1 VKKLTPLQLDALGE
15 NGNIAMGAAATALS
29 QLLGQNVQITTP
41 KLSNATLAEIRA
53 NYTIPCVL
61 VRVNYKEGFQGTNLF
76 ILSDRDAGI
85 IANMMMGDASL
96 PVPAK
101 LDEMYLSAVSEAMN
115 QMMGSSA
122 TALSEI
128 FQRKIDITPPVIEYI
143 EDLHKTEIKD
153 FGEQEEVVQIA
164 FNFTVG
170 EQINSTMLQV
180 LPLDFAHTMV
190 AELFGGFALSAER
203 PVIPPPDTE
212 LITPPAAA
220 AQEDTAAEF
229 VQGEGKIPLELL
241 HDIPVQLTGVLGRSR
256 LRLEELMR
264 LTAGTVIELDAAGS
278 DEVEIVANGKVVAY
292 GEIVLHKNNL
302 AIRIS
307 RLQT

>member
-1 VKKLTPLQLDALGE
+1 MKIALCSLMLWGKRYCHE
-15 NGNIAMGAAATALS
+15 RR
-29 QLLGQNVQITTP
+29 QQRFPVLGQNVQITTP

-229 VQGEGKIPLELL
+229 VQVRASSFES
-241 HDIPVQLTGVLGRSR
+241 HDIPVQLTGVLLAGWRRGVNAFNGRR
-256 LRLEELMR
+256 DRI
-264 LTAGTVIELDAAGS
+264 GCAGS
-278 DEVEIVANGKVVAY
+278 DEVENSHGKVVVY
-292 GEIVLHKNNL
+292 GEIVLH
-302 AIRIS
+302 
-307 RLQT
+307 

>member
-1 VKKLTPLQLDALGE
+1 
-15 NGNIAMGAAATALS
+15 M
-29 QLLGQNVQITTP
+29 
-41 KLSNATLAEIRA
+41 
-53 NYTIPCVL
+53 
-61 VRVNYKEGFQGTNLF
+61 F

-212 LITPPAAA
+212 LITPPATPR
-220 AQEDTAAEF
+220 EDTAAEF
-229 VQGEGKIPLELL
+229 VQGEGKIP
-241 HDIPVQLTGVLGRSR
+241 G
-256 LRLEELMR
+256 
-264 LTAGTVIELDAAGS
+264 AA
-278 DEVEIVANGKVVAY
+278 A
-292 GEIVLHKNNL
+292 
-302 AIRIS
+302 
-307 RLQT
+307 